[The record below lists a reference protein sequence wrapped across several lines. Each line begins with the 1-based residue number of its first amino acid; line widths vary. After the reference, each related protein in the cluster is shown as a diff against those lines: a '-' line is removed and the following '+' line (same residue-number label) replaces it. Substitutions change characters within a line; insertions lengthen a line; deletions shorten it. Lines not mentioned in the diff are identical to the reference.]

1 MEGEEEAADTD
12 SSNSVGSWGHTAG
25 GSSCRRCTESG
36 NLEEGARSPHYT

>member
-25 GSSCRRCTESG
+25 SSRRRCTESG